1 MIERD
6 QTLTVRDGTD
16 IYIRDMGQGEDLFLL
31 HGNNGD
37 SSYFD
42 KQVKD
47 LARDFHL
54 ILIDFRDHGRSTN
67 ASSKLSFEMMA
78 KDLKEVFDHLA
89 IKKAHL
95 LGFSDGANLSLVF
108 QMMYPDLTNKLVL
121 NSPNVRFMG
130 LTPLSRILIYMEN
143 FFWSLLP
150 FFKRNKRVAGLLL
163 HDLKIDKKDLAN
175 ISKAV
180 LVIAGSWDLI
190 SLEHTKEIA
199 SAIPGAILKIVQGA
213 GHKLARTKPDIFN
226 KIVSDF
232 LK

>member
-130 LTPLSRILIYMEN
+130 LTPLSRVLIYMEN

>member
-121 NSPNVRFMG
+121 NSPNVRSMG

>member
-16 IYIRDMGQGEDLFLL
+16 IYIRDLGQGEDLFLL

-37 SSYFD
+37 STYFD

-54 ILIDFRDHGRSTN
+54 VLIDFRDHGRSTN
-67 ASSKLSFEMMA
+67 ASSKLSFEIMA

-89 IKKAHL
+89 INKAHL
-95 LGFSDGANLSLVF
+95 LGFSDGANLALVF
-108 QMMYPDLTNKLVL
+108 EMMYPDLTNKLVL

-130 LTPLSRILIYMEN
+130 LTPLSRLLIYMEN
-143 FFWSLLP
+143 FLWSLLP

-175 ISKAV
+175 ISKDV
-180 LVIAGSWDLI
+180 LVIVGSWDLI

-199 SAIPGAILKIVQGA
+199 SAIPGALLKVVRGA
-213 GHKLARTKPDIFN
+213 GHKLARTKPDVFN

>member
-121 NSPNVRFMG
+121 NSPNVRSMG

-163 HDLKIDKKDLAN
+163 YDLKIDKKDLAN